1 MICNK
6 DITECYQS
14 QVSLDFFGKMRDN
27 SDVKNP
33 EGGCIMAKGRQTPQK
48 KIILHLIQNSRLPLT
63 AEQVFEQARRQFPSL
78 ALTTVYR
85 NLEAF
90 AAEGLVH
97 ASVYDD
103 GVKRYEL
110 AEHHRHYMTC
120 VECKK
125 SVEIPECPFE
135 ELKDKLAQETGFDI
149 SGHSMEFFGT
159 CPECRRRHE
168 RQKG

>member
-1 MICNK
+1 
-6 DITECYQS
+6 
-14 QVSLDFFGKMRDN
+14 
-27 SDVKNP
+27 
-33 EGGCIMAKGRQTPQK
+33 MAQTRERQTPQK
-48 KIILHLIQNSRLPLT
+48 RLILKIIQDSRTPLT
-63 AEQVFEQARRQFPSL
+63 AEQVYEQARESFPSL

-85 NLEAF
+85 NLESYSQG
-90 AAEGLVH
+90 GLLH

-110 AEHHRHYMTC
+110 AARHRHYMTC

-135 ELKDKLAQETGFDI
+135 ELKDKLAAETGFSI

-159 CPECRRRHE
+159 CPECRRRHGK
-168 RQKG
+168 RKVDKS

>member
-1 MICNK
+1 
-6 DITECYQS
+6 
-14 QVSLDFFGKMRDN
+14 
-27 SDVKNP
+27 
-33 EGGCIMAKGRQTPQK
+33 MAKGRQTPQK
-48 KIILHLIQNSRLPLT
+48 RIILHLIQESGVPLT
-63 AEQVFEQARRQFPSL
+63 AEQVFERAREQAPSL

-90 AAEGLVH
+90 AAMGTVR

-110 AEHHRHYMTC
+110 AERHRHYMTC

-135 ELKDKLAQETGFDI
+135 ELKDKLVRETGFEI

-159 CPECRRRHE
+159 CPECRHRHE
-168 RQKG
+168 GQKG

>member
-1 MICNK
+1 
-6 DITECYQS
+6 
-14 QVSLDFFGKMRDN
+14 
-27 SDVKNP
+27 
-33 EGGCIMAKGRQTPQK
+33 MAKGRQTPQK
-48 KIILHLIQNSRLPLT
+48 KIILQLIRESCTPLT
-63 AEQVFEQARRQFPSL
+63 AEQVYERARETFPSL

-90 AAEGLVH
+90 AAEGVFR

-110 AEHHRHYMTC
+110 AERHRHYMTC

-135 ELKDKLAQETGFDI
+135 ELKDKLAAETGFAI

-159 CPECRRRHE
+159 CPECRGRRQN
-168 RQKG
+168 QKG

>member
-1 MICNK
+1 MGQ
-6 DITECYQS
+6 D
-14 QVSLDFFGKMRDN
+14 R
-27 SDVKNP
+27 
-33 EGGCIMAKGRQTPQK
+33 GRQTPQK
-48 KIILHLIQNSRLPLT
+48 RTILKIIQESRTPLT
-63 AEQVFEQARRQFPSL
+63 AEQVYERARESFPNL

-85 NLEAF
+85 NLESF
-90 AAEGLVH
+90 SLRGLTH

-110 AEHHRHYMTC
+110 AARHRHYMTC

-135 ELKDKLAQETGFDI
+135 ELKDRLSAETGFSI

-159 CPECRRRHE
+159 CPECRSRRE
-168 RQKG
+168 KKVDKR

>member
-1 MICNK
+1 
-6 DITECYQS
+6 
-14 QVSLDFFGKMRDN
+14 
-27 SDVKNP
+27 
-33 EGGCIMAKGRQTPQK
+33 MAGKGRQTPQK
-48 KIILHLIQNSRLPLT
+48 KIILQLIRESRTPLT
-63 AEQVFEQARRQFPSL
+63 AEQVYERAKAQFPSL

-90 AAEGLVH
+90 AAEGIAH

-110 AEHHRHYMTC
+110 AERHRHYMTC
-120 VECKK
+120 VACKK

-135 ELKDKLAQETGFDI
+135 ELKDKLAAETGFSI

-159 CPECRRRHE
+159 CPECRS
-168 RQKG
+168 RQKNQKG

>member
-1 MICNK
+1 MA
-6 DITECYQS
+6 Q
-14 QVSLDFFGKMRDN
+14 
-27 SDVKNP
+27 
-33 EGGCIMAKGRQTPQK
+33 AKGRQTPQK
-48 KIILHLIQNSRLPLT
+48 KCILQIIQQSSMPLT
-63 AEQVFEQARRQFPSL
+63 AEQVFEQARTGFQSL

-90 AAEGLVH
+90 AADGIVR

-103 GVKRYEL
+103 GIKRYEL
-110 AEHHRHYMTC
+110 AARHRHYMTC

-125 SVEIPECPFE
+125 SVELPECPFE
-135 ELKDKLAQETGFDI
+135 ELKDKLAAETGFSI

-168 RQKG
+168 EQKG

>member
-1 MICNK
+1 
-6 DITECYQS
+6 
-14 QVSLDFFGKMRDN
+14 
-27 SDVKNP
+27 
-33 EGGCIMAKGRQTPQK
+33 MAKGRQTPQK
-48 KIILHLIQNSRLPLT
+48 KIILHLIQDSRLPLT
-63 AEQVFEQARRQFPSL
+63 AEQVFEQARGQFPNL

-90 AAEGLVH
+90 AAEGLVR

-110 AEHHRHYMTC
+110 AERHRHYMTC

-149 SGHSMEFFGT
+149 SGHSMEFFEDGIEHILRT
-159 CPECRRRHE
+159 ISKDHPFKFRINEE
-168 RQKG
+168 KDSIVIYE